1 MAGGFAPTVALRGSL
16 QRGWA
21 SRSGGDCSRSAVD
34 CLVSWDSSIKSLV
47 SRSVVRKD
55 LWADSLPSER
65 FTPYQL
71 IVGTM
76 TAIYAL
82 RNLDVLLG
90 LGGQSQEA
98 MTMTV
103 PLLKTSHL

>member
-1 MAGGFAPTVALRGSL
+1 MAGGFGPTAVLRGSL

-21 SRSGGDCSRSAVD
+21 SRGGGDCSRCDGD
-34 CLVSWDSSIKSLV
+34 CSVSWDLSIKSLV
-47 SRSVVRKD
+47 SRPLLRKD
-55 LWADSLPSER
+55 LWADSLLVER

-90 LGGQSQEA
+90 LGGQSQGA
-98 MTMTV
+98 MV
-103 PLLKTSHL
+103 IACPSLKTFQP